1 MFPSAPCVSRN
12 RSCLQGGVLLMRI
25 VTKSIA
31 LGLATVFGLG
41 AIAVAAADSHS
52 DAVSKLARMTTL
64 VGEAKGDAISA
75 LAKTQGGSHKH
86 PANHGALVS
95 TVARSSD
102 ATATMN

>member
-1 MFPSAPCVSRN
+1 
-12 RSCLQGGVLLMRI
+12 MRL

-41 AIAVAAADSHS
+41 AVAVAAGDSHG

-75 LAKTQGGSHKH
+75 LAMMQGGTHKH
-86 PANHGALVS
+86 PANHGATVS
-95 TVARSSD
+95 AVANSD
-102 ATATMN
+102 ATATVNGLTKHGFAVRVVAQKR